1 MALSFL
7 VGEKGEF
14 EGEKNHATALLVL
27 KILESFYLNRFFLTY
42 QIEFRRD
49 KPHALPLKN
58 FFAAAGGLSWRNSF
72 LLKIRKLRLE
82 WLKNFIS
89 DV

>member
-49 KPHALPLKN
+49 KPPALPLKF
-58 FFAAAGGLSWRNSF
+58 FFAAAGGLV
-72 LLKIRKLRLE
+72 LE
-82 WLKNFIS
+82 KFFPFKNQKTPTGMA
-89 DV
+89 

>member
-7 VGEKGEF
+7 VGKKGEF
-14 EGEKNHATALLVL
+14 EGEKNRATALLVP
-27 KILESFYLNRFFLTY
+27 KILESFYLNQFFLTY

-49 KPHALPLKN
+49 KPPALPLKILLLLQV
-58 FFAAAGGLSWRNSF
+58 GLSWRNSF
-72 LLKIRKLRLE
+72 LLKIRKLRLK